1 MNFKHPDI
9 KKCDLREEKHI
20 SEEGL
25 INHMLCMYTTVVTD
39 LNDESAIM

>member
-1 MNFKHPDI
+1 MNSKHPVI
-9 KKCDLREEKHI
+9 KYCDLREEKHI

-25 INHMLCMYTTVVTD
+25 NNHMVTD